1 MAPTDGVMN
10 RIIRESA
17 STEILL
23 TLIENGQT
31 IFRQTGFSA
40 GFEESGIVRGYTYI
54 RIKSKSA
61 DITSADFAIMEL
73 S

>member
-31 IFRQTGFSA
+31 IFRQTGFSV
-40 GFEESGIVRGYTYI
+40 GFEESGIVRGYTY
-54 RIKSKSA
+54 
-61 DITSADFAIMEL
+61 
-73 S
+73 

>member
-31 IFRQTGFSA
+31 IFRQRVSLPVLKNPASFVD
-40 GFEESGIVRGYTYI
+40 IP
-54 RIKSKSA
+54 IKNKDKSA